1 VVPSLAKDNSLFQE
15 LSALSEN
22 SADEKAAAVA
32 AGNTKAAARD
42 GNWLGAGL
50 SGKSADSDGWRD
62 SDADGFS
69 DDVEL
74 RWSSDEN
81 DPSAIP
87 MNLLTTNLQ
96 SRLTASDSDSDG
108 LSNDDERVRGT
119 NPRSLDSDGDG
130 RSDGAEVLSGADPL
144 DAQDRY
150 IDRDGDGLS
159 DEYEQG
165 AGFKLDSLD
174 SDDDGLRDDLELV
187 VGSSP
192 LKVDSDGDGVS
203 DGREYDAGS
212 DPALA
217 DGPAGSN

>member
-1 VVPSLAKDNSLFQE
+1 LLQE
-15 LSALSEN
+15 LSVLSEN
-22 SADEKAAAVA
+22 SADEKAAAVE
-32 AGNTKAAARD
+32 AGNRRAAAQD

-50 SGKSADSDGWRD
+50 SGKAADSNGWRD
-62 SDADGFS
+62 SDSDGFS

-81 DPSAIP
+81 DPGAIP

-96 SRLTASDSDSDG
+96 SRLASADSDSDG
-108 LSNDDERVRGT
+108 ISNDEERVRGT
-119 NPRSLDSDGDG
+119 NPRSIDSDGDG
-130 RSDGAEVLSGADPL
+130 RPDGAEVLSGADPL
-144 DAQDRY
+144 DGQDRY
-150 IDRDGDGLS
+150 TDRDGDALS

-165 AGFKLDSLD
+165 AGFKIDSLD

-217 DGPAGSN
+217 DGAAGSN